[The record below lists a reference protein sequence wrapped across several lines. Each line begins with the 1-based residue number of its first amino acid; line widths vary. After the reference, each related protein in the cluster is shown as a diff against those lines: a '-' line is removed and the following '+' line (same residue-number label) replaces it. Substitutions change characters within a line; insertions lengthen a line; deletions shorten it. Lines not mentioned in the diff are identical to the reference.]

1 MKIVEKI
8 KSVFNKEQDNAE
20 LVGKINR
27 WYEYAKSARNK
38 YDQRWYVY
46 DQYNRGNHYIYYNK
60 ITHSLSNVSSIQPA
74 QTGNRVR
81 LAINKTHSIVRN
93 VKNTVLKYKPKWD
106 VIPLNGSE
114 EASKAAKIGTKIL
127 DALWLKNNQEGKN
140 MHTLIKEVVDSGLV
154 IGQGYLQVYWDN
166 DLDDVVLEFI
176 DGFDIYRDPRAT
188 SIESSGFI
196 FKTACKPL
204 RYLKES
210 KVYKN
215 TKDLQGENILAA
227 SERKAMII
235 RGQLQEQESPDE
247 DLATVILKECWHK
260 EKGKVK
266 VVGIAGEKLVRP
278 SEETELTEYPIIVF
292 HPETNSGQTYGE
304 SWIRDLMPLNK
315 VGNRLESSVVEYNNS
330 MVKGKYI
337 TDKGAG
343 IRTITTQ
350 NGEIIEKNRGFE
362 VTQMNLKP
370 LPASI
375 NIQIQNIWKYMEDIG
390 GRREASMGAVPS
402 GIKSG
407 KGLEALVAADL
418 GNIVDVSDNLTL
430 FLKEVGR
437 RVLNLYAKHLTS
449 PREFALSGQHGTEHI
464 MIAGEGYT
472 GEKEKVIHL
481 KTIREVKVDLDSWLG
496 VSKEAKQSKITMWR
510 QMGVIDNRT
519 FLDGIEFGDT
529 EKIMDSL
536 KEEARQVAEG
546 NLLPP
551 GMARTP
557 AAVPGGQAG
566 GRPPGGATSI
576 PASE

>member
-1 MKIVEKI
+1 MSKIIKKI

-27 WYEYAKSARNK
+27 WFDYAKSARNK

-60 ITHSLSNVSSIQPA
+60 ITRTLSNTAQVQPSIS
-74 QTGNRVR
+74 GNRVR
-81 LAINKTHSIVRN
+81 LAVNKTHSIVRN

-106 VIPLNGSE
+106 VIPLNSSE
-114 EASKAAKIGTKIL
+114 CAKASAKIGTKIL
-127 DALWLKNNQEGKN
+127 DALWLKNNHEGKN

-154 IGQGYLQVYWDN
+154 IGQGYLQIYWDD
-166 DLDDVVLEFI
+166 DLDDVVIEFI

-188 SIESSGFI
+188 SIEGSGFI
-196 FKTACKPL
+196 FKTACKSL

-210 KVYKN
+210 SIYKN
-215 TKDLQGENILAA
+215 TQDIQGENILAA

-235 RGQLQEQESPDE
+235 RGQLQEETSPDP
-247 DLATVILKECWHK
+247 DLATAILKECWHK
-260 EKGKVK
+260 EDGKVK
-266 VVGIAGEKLVRP
+266 VVGIATDKLVRP
-278 SEETELTEYPIIVF
+278 AEETKLDEYPIVVF
-292 HPETNSGQTYGE
+292 HPETNSSQTYGE

-330 MVKGKYI
+330 MVKGKYV
-337 TDKGAG
+337 TDKGSG
-343 IRTITTQ
+343 IRTISTQ
-350 NGEIIEKNRGFE
+350 SGEIIEKNRGFE

-402 GIKSG
+402 GVKSG

-418 GNIVDVSDNLTL
+418 GNIADVSDNLSI

-437 RVLNLYAKHLTS
+437 RVINLYAKHLS
-449 PREFALSGQHGTEHI
+449 APREFALSGQHGIEHVSV
-464 MIAGEGYT
+464 AGENYK
-472 GEKEKVIHL
+472 GEKAISL
-481 KTIREVKVDLDSWLG
+481 KIVDEVKVDLDTWLG
-496 VSKEAKQSKITMWR
+496 VSKEAKQSKLTMWR

-519 FLDGIEFGDT
+519 FLENIEFGDT
-529 EKIMDSL
+529 EQILDRL
-536 KEEARQVAEG
+536 KEESKMVAEG
-546 NLLPP
+546 KMMPP
-551 GMARTP
+551 GIARS
-557 AAVPGGQAG
+557 ASAMPGGMAG
-566 GRPPGGATSI
+566 GRPSGGATSV
-576 PASE
+576 PAAE